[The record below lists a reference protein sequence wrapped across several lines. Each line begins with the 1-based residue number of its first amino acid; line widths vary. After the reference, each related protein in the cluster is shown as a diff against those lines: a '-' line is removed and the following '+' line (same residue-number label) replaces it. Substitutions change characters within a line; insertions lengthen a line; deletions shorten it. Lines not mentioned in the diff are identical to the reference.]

1 MAEVKLSGEDGLAYY
16 DAEDSI
22 EGASHTT
29 GTVTIDL
36 TGHDFVVNERIAI
49 AEVVGMTD
57 LNTHFTV
64 AAIVAGVSID
74 VTLTTAQS
82 YTSGG
87 KVRRII
93 EVSLW
98 EILAEEEMIEVTDSG
113 STGGDK
119 EFLESGY
126 TAFSGSIEGLIYS
139 SLVLPAKGSLFT
151 FKLTM
156 DATRWFTGSFLLTSE
171 ADTLAVVDPEAVKI
185 TFTFQGLGTL
195 TPVNAGV

>member
-1 MAEVKLSGEDGLAYY
+1 MAEVKLSGEDGLVYY

-29 GTVTIDL
+29 GTVTITL
-36 TGHDFVVNERIAI
+36 TDHDFVAGERIAI
-49 AEVVGMTD
+49 SAVVGMTD
-57 LNTHFTV
+57 LNDHFTIIAVV
-64 AAIVAGVSID
+64 AATSID

-87 KVRRII
+87 KVRRIV
-93 EVSLW
+93 EVTLW
-98 EILAEEEMIEVTDSG
+98 DITAEAELIEVTDSG

-119 EFLESGY
+119 EFIESGY
-126 TAFSGSIEGLIYS
+126 IAFSGSIEGLIYT
-139 SLVLPAKGSLFT
+139 SLVLPVKGALFT
-151 FKLTM
+151 FKLSI

-171 ADTLAVVDPEAVKI
+171 SDTLAVVDPEAIKI
-185 TFTFQGLGTL
+185 TFAFQGLGTL